1 MGHVDNALF
10 YIVQAIE
17 ECKSI
22 MDRTMATDFDEAQA
36 VYARYLHLCDIAL
49 QLKLCI
55 QDIGPKEL
63 TN

>member
-10 YIVQAIE
+10 HTVKAIE
-17 ECKSI
+17 ECQGI

-36 VYARYLHLCDIAL
+36 VYARYLSLCEIAL
-49 QLKLCI
+49 QLQLCI